1 MAPSLME
8 IAGNNSTRGS
18 TRVSQFTKEVARHA
32 WSRKT
37 REVVQERGHGVVE
50 CILVLCP

>member
-37 REVVQERGHGVVE
+37 REVMLSVTGEGPRCG
-50 CILVLCP
+50 